1 MDPLTA
7 LGLAS
12 NVIQIVDVSTRI
24 VSKGQSIYKSADGTL
39 AENVDAEAVA
49 TDLNLLNTKL
59 QHSLE
64 ASKCTELLSHDDKSL
79 MVLCGKCSALS
90 NELLWKLNKLK
101 VTGKHRKWKSA
112 RQALKSVAG
121 KDDVQRFANRLAVY
135 REEINFNITVS
146 LR

>member
-39 AENVDAEAVA
+39 AENMDAEAVA

-64 ASKCTELLSHDDKSL
+64 ASK
-79 MVLCGKCSALS
+79 ALAKPS
-90 NELLWKLNKLK
+90 K
-101 VTGKHRKWKSA
+101 
-112 RQALKSVAG
+112 
-121 KDDVQRFANRLAVY
+121 
-135 REEINFNITVS
+135 VS
-146 LR
+146 LVKMFSDLQTGLRCIEKRSTSTSQCH